1 MIRRILLGLAAIL
14 FSGAVLCAAVV
25 GWGVFRLA
33 FGMPG
38 VEEGTRQ
45 VAQLRPWGLTF
56 FACALTGFVILWFI
70 PDRGGQRTVEPDAAS
85 DPNGR

>member
-1 MIRRILLGLAAIL
+1 MIRQALLGSAAIL
-14 FSGAVLCAAVV
+14 FSGAVVCAGVV

-56 FACALTGFVILWFI
+56 IACALARVRHLVVRPW
-70 PDRGGQRTVEPDAAS
+70 QRPAI
-85 DPNGR
+85 GRRTRRCT

>member
-1 MIRRILLGLAAIL
+1 MIRRVLLGSAALL
-14 FSGAVLCAAVV
+14 FSGAVVCAGVV

-45 VAQLRPWGLTF
+45 VTQLRPWGIAFL
-56 FACALTGFVILWFI
+56 ACTVTGFVTLWFVR
-70 PDRGGQRTVEPDAAS
+70 DRGGPRAVEPDTAP
-85 DPNGR
+85 DHRVE